1 MASRKRSF
9 CFLGSPRRKRLAIL
23 PFLENLENR
32 LVLSQSIS
40 PLVPNNLLGAA
51 DTTLLSAGSG
61 LQLFSLAHGGTI
73 WMLAPG
79 ASSEPFVTQG
89 PVSSQATTPLI
100 PQLNQSS
107 SGAILGHL
115 PVASPFQT
123 GPAQQ
128 TTGPSGYIPSQILSG
143 YGINQVSFG
152 GIKGDGTG
160 QTIGIFEEGSN
171 PAFVD
176 TSNPSYSTSA
186 LSSTKPSASQTHRVL
201 PSTTSTAN
209 RSRPPIPDP
218 ATMAPASRSPWIS
231 SGRTPW
237 LLGPA
242 STSSTQSLTPPT
254 TTRRSLKAWRPS
266 PAFPGSR

>member
-61 LQLFSLAHGGTI
+61 LQPFSLAHGGTI

-186 LSSTKPSASQTHRVL
+186 LAVFDKTFG
-201 PSTTSTAN
+201 
-209 RSRPPIPDP
+209 IPDP
-218 ATMAPASRSPWIS
+218 PSLRSCRKITLS
-231 SGRTPW
+231 IY
-237 LLGPA
+237 
-242 STSSTQSLTPPT
+242 
-254 TTRRSLKAWRPS
+254 
-266 PAFPGSR
+266 